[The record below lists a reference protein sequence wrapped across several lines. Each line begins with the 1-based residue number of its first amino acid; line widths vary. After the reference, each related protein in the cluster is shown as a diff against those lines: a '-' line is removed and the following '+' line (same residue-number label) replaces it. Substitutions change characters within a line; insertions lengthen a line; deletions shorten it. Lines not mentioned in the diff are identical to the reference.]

1 MNVSK
6 MSTEEYIE
14 KVKEIRSYLDSCIG
28 FYYWEQYYC
37 TWFWTNISM
46 PINLALTLATA
57 LIAAQASSTGSL
69 LREHDYMI
77 LSFTTMILT
86 IVNSYFK
93 PQIKSIDSS
102 TILTKWIELGYK
114 LDDIIFDIQ
123 TPEEQYKSYKTLFTD
138 MNKQAASQ
146 AGNRNFLTSWW
157 HFALR
162 KWYGSNS
169 ENWITSKP
177 VEVKEVR
184 NNKKNIEE
192 LTIEMAEIKKAVG
205 PESLVSI
212 IARQSE
218 SV

>member
-1 MNVSK
+1 MTTK
-6 MSTEEYIE
+6 EEYENKVE
-14 KVKEIRSYLDSCIG
+14 KLRVYLDSWIG

-86 IVNSYFK
+86 TVNSYFK
-93 PQIKSIDSS
+93 PQIKSMDSS
-102 TILTKWIELGYK
+102 AVLTKWIELGYK

-123 TPEEQYKSYKTLFTD
+123 TPEEQYKSYKSLFSD
-138 MNKQAASQ
+138 MNKQAACQ

-162 KWYGSNS
+162 KWYGPES
-169 ENWITSKP
+169 ENWISSKP
-177 VEVKEVR
+177 VVVKEE
-184 NNKKNIEE
+184 KKKDNEVV
-192 LTIEMAEIKKAVG
+192 IEMVELKNK
-205 PESLVSI
+205 E
-212 IARQSE
+212 
-218 SV
+218 